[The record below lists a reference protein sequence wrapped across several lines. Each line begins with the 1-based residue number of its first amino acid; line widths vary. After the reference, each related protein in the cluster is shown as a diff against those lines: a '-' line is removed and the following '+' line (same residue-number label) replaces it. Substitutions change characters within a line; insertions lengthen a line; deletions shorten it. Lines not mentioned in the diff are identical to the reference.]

1 MAPAALE
8 GGEGWKTRPGSGCR
22 RAAGFDISPTTIPF
36 RCRPMP
42 TGVFAPPPPIAPI
55 RDSRPRP
62 RVSVMLPTY
71 RPDALL
77 VDTLRSVLVQ
87 ALPADEMQITIV
99 DDGSPAGLL
108 EDLVRTVDRSGRVEI
123 VRHGERLGLAGNWNR
138 AIDMARG
145 HLVHLLHQDD
155 RVLPGFYARII
166 RGFHRAPDV
175 GMAFCRCRI
184 VDGQD
189 RALKTNSRLRW
200 LSGVL
205 DGWLRRI
212 ATRQRVQTPAAMVAR
227 ETYEALGGYRPEL
240 KLALDWEMWVRI
252 AAHRRVW
259 YEPRSLAAY
268 RRHAAN
274 ETSRLFAAAATVPDV
289 AAAIAINARLL
300 PADSRDRIVADS
312 VGWYVSSALRSVE
325 ALIAAGDTHLA
336 IDTLERIP
344 DLVRLLPGKPLP
356 TRVRRRFTALS
367 TLVSRGCG
375 PVVAGGPLERC
386 A

>member
-1 MAPAALE
+1 
-8 GGEGWKTRPGSGCR
+8 
-22 RAAGFDISPTTIPF
+22 
-36 RCRPMP
+36 
-42 TGVFAPPPPIAPI
+42 
-55 RDSRPRP
+55 
-62 RVSVMLPTY
+62 MLPIY
-71 RPDALL
+71 RPDSLL

-108 EDLVRTVDRSGRVEI
+108 EDLVRTVDRADRVEI

-138 AIDMARG
+138 AIDMARR

-166 RGFHRAPDV
+166 RGFHRAP
-175 GMAFCRCRI
+175 
-184 VDGQD
+184 
-189 RALKTNSRLRW
+189 
-200 LSGVL
+200 GVR
-205 DGWLRRI
+205 DGWLPRI

-259 YEPRSLAAY
+259 YEPRLLAAY

-274 ETSRLFAAAATVPDV
+274 ETSRLF
-289 AAAIAINARLL
+289 AINARLL

-312 VGWYVSSALRSVE
+312 VRWYASSALRSVG
-325 ALIAAGDTHLA
+325 ALIAAGDNDLA
-336 IDTLERIP
+336 IQTLERIP
-344 DLVRLLPGKPLP
+344 DLVRLLPGTPLP

-367 TLVSRGCG
+367 TLVSRGSG